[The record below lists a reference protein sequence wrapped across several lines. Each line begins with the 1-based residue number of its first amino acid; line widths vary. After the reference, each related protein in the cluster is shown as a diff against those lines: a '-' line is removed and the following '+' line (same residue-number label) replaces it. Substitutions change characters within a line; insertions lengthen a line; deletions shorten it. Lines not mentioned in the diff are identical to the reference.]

1 MALAKSVK
9 KLYVL
14 PITDETLEYI
24 DSQEYKLLKPRYA
37 LVLTEKK
44 PSVPCAA
51 FECKELEYLRPDEA
65 DWLTKCIVQIAA
77 KIAEENKDDLLK
89 EQYKFLKEFEKEL
102 EAEKQRR
109 EESDGNEEAKGG
121 DN

>member
-24 DSQEYKLLKPRYA
+24 KTQEYTLVKSRYA
-37 LVLTEKK
+37 LCLTEKEPCV
-44 PSVPCAA
+44 PSAIVDGTDM
-51 FECKELEYLRPDEA
+51 KHLRPDET
-65 DWLTKCIVQIAA
+65 DWMVKSIVKIAA

-89 EQYKFLKEFEKEL
+89 EQYRFLQEFEREL
-102 EAEKQRR
+102 KAEKEKR

>member
-1 MALAKSVK
+1 MAKSVK

-24 DSQEYKLLKPRYA
+24 DNQEYKLLKPRYA
-37 LVLTEKK
+37 LVLTGKK
-44 PSVPCAA
+44 PSVPHAT
-51 FECKELEYLRPDEA
+51 FEGNELEYLRPDEA
-65 DWLTKCIVQIAA
+65 DWLAKCIVRIAA